1 MDVSPERDSFL
12 NLFYDEHM
20 DTLLSPFLQ
29 PDMWTEEGQLAKDV
43 QNDTEEEEAAKA
55 KIAAAVA
62 LNGTARGMPSQAHR
76 DALTEMACVAARR
89 RERKACW
96 DCARKHVVE
105 LLSFSVEH
113 HGHRI
118 KYYMLRN
125 NVMQAV
131 TALLAAVD
139 KHLVLTALKFLRQ
152 VPLTP
157 PPFQSSLVCALSCR
171 GGSRLP
177 CRAVP
182 CRAVPCLALP
192 CLIFSRT
199 NQPVSF
205 FKYNGVR
212 GGGYQG

>member
-1 MDVSPERDSFL
+1 MCGWGWQDTGLKAQIGDIVRYLLDSTAMDVSPERDSFL

-29 PDMWTEEGQLAKDV
+29 PDMWSEEGQLPKDV
-43 QNDTEEEEAAKA
+43 QKDTEEEEAAKA
-55 KIAAAVA
+55 KVAGAVA
-62 LNGTARGMPSQAHR
+62 LNGTAGGMPSQAHR
-76 DALTEMACVAARR
+76 DGLTEMACVAGRR

-105 LLSFSVEH
+105 LLSFSVEQ

-152 VPLTP
+152 VPLTLP
-157 PPFQSSLVCALSCR
+157 STQSSLLCALSCR
-171 GGSRLP
+171 GG
-177 CRAVP
+177 
-182 CRAVPCLALP
+182 
-192 CLIFSRT
+192 
-199 NQPVSF
+199 
-205 FKYNGVR
+205 
-212 GGGYQG
+212 